1 MAAIYVSNLVINT
14 GSTFSQT
21 FTLESSLDDAAF
33 NLTGYTPTAQIR
45 KWAGSTTATDF
56 TCQVPAPATQGKILI
71 SLTATQTAALDPGRH
86 VYDIRVSTAGGN
98 VETVVEGSVLI
109 REGVTR

>member
-21 FTLESSLDDAAF
+21 FTLESSFDDSAF

-45 KWAGSTTATDF
+45 KWAGSATATDF

>member
-21 FTLESSLDDAAF
+21 FTLESSMDDSPF

-45 KWAGSTTATDF
+45 KWAGSATATDF

-71 SLTATQTAALDPGRH
+71 SLTATQTAALNPGRH
-86 VYDIRVSTAGGN
+86 VYDIRVTTAGGT